1 MITESSHFFLA
12 DAVNPATA
20 LIFAAPDLIAFPF
33 ALTVDTALIVAD
45 PTSNVTALAVTLDE
59 ADIVAPDDCTLL
71 AVAVTVDV
79 AAIVAALSRS
89 RMYTIDVTDAPAD
102 NESDSRTLV
111 PLDVTV
117 AVLAMADAASITIP
131 ALAVTLEAAVTVAAA
146 STKLIAP
153 SAENGCSLNAFMPNN

>member
-20 LIFAAPDLIAFPF
+20 LTAAAPDLIAFPF
-33 ALTVDTALIVAD
+33 ALTVDTALIVED
-45 PTSNVTALAVTLDE
+45 PTNNVTAFAAKLDE
-59 ADIVAPDDCTLL
+59 ADTVAPDDCTLL

-79 AAIVAALSRS
+79 AAIVAVLSRS
-89 RMYTIDVTDAPAD
+89 RMYTIDVTEAPAD

-117 AVLAMADAASITIP
+117 AVLAIADAASITVT

>member
-1 MITESSHFFLA
+1 LITESSHFFLA
-12 DAVNPATA
+12 DAVIADAPLIEADPNFIA
-20 LIFAAPDLIAFPF
+20 LPF
-33 ALTVDTALIVAD
+33 ALTVETTLIVALAA
-45 PTSNVTALAVTLDE
+45 TIVTALAFIFDTAETRAIPDWTLF
-59 ADIVAPDDCTLL
+59 

-79 AAIVAALSRS
+79 AAIVAVLSRS
-89 RMYTIDVTDAPAD
+89 RMYTIDVTEAPAD